1 MLNFLPLPELEPQFP
16 DVRPVAVTY
25 SPESTQLTRP
35 HQRDVR
41 KLFNFYPLGRNLREA
56 LRSFQTPVLGKQ
68 DMQARTVTK
77 M

>member
-35 HQRDVR
+35 HQHDVTQIIQFLPIGKKSAGGTSQFPNPCVR
-41 KLFNFYPLGRNLREA
+41 
-56 LRSFQTPVLGKQ
+56 QTRYAG
-68 DMQARTVTK
+68 
-77 M
+77 